1 MKHTVEREI
10 KLRAGDG
17 FALPGDLGE
26 PMAPRRF
33 SSTYHDTPDHRLA
46 ASGFCA
52 ALAHSNGA
60 GGGACAPALSPPST
74 LPAPSCQELS
84 R

>member
-1 MKHTVEREI
+1 MKRTVEREI

-17 FALPGDLGE
+17 FALPGDLGD

-46 ASGFCA
+46 ASGF
-52 ALAHSNGA
+52 
-60 GGGACAPALSPPST
+60 T
-74 LPAPSCQELS
+74 LRYRSEKGSGSWQ
-84 R
+84 